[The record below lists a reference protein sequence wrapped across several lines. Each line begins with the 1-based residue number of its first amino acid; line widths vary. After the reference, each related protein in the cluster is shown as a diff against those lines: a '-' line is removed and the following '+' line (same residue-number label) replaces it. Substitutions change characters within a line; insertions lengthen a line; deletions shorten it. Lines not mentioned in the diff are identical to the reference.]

1 MGMASS
7 RSEASYI
14 AELHAA
20 VITPL
25 GWIRNASNQTLLVTL
40 DGDEDRLAVYK
51 PDAGERPLHD
61 FPYGTLARRE
71 VAAFVLSDWLG
82 WDLVPATIYR
92 DGPEGPGSLQRYVP
106 HAPARHYFVLAA
118 EGIHD
123 AALTR
128 LALFDLLVNNAD
140 RKASHVMLGE
150 EGLRGCD
157 HGLCFHSQPKVRTV
171 IWEFAGMPIALDDR
185 ADLQRLAESLAD
197 GAALDAPKLALL
209 LEAAEIAALQERAR
223 ELARCECL
231 PDPPQDRRPYP
242 WPLL

>member
-7 RSEASYI
+7 RSEASYL
-14 AELHAA
+14 AELHDA

-40 DGDEDRLAVYK
+40 DDDEERLAVYK

-106 HAPARHYFVLAA
+106 HAPARHYFVLAE
-118 EGIHD
+118 EGTHD

-157 HGLCFHSQPKVRTV
+157 HGLCFHREPKVRTV
-171 IWEFAGMPIALDDR
+171 IWDFAGMPIAPSDR
-185 ADLQRLAESLAD
+185 VDLQRLAERLGDAAGPELAS
-197 GAALDAPKLALL
+197 L
-209 LEAAEIAALQERAR
+209 LEETEIVALRERAS
-223 ELARCECL
+223 ELARLDCL